1 MTGLTPSDRALLA
14 LVAGQ
19 DHVLRSGLST
29 LARLGVRVR
38 RADPD
43 RAETLVLQF
52 EAHPFYKAGQTLFD
66 LFEFEDF
73 ILDGDLAPVDADML
87 MKIVQPLAAWM
98 GLSGVPAPDLSDLPK
113 LEAGFY
119 LFRDVAIGLISL
131 GSDLMRDA
139 AVPA

>member
-1 MTGLTPSDRALLA
+1 MLIGEAQPAGIVRRPDEAAEQRIGLD
-14 LVAGQ
+14 
-19 DHVLRSGLST
+19 VLRVGGGTIGGRAVVAALGL
-29 LARLGVRVR
+29 G
-38 RADPD
+38 
-43 RAETLVLQF
+43 LVSV
-52 EAHPFYKAGQTLFD
+52 ATG
-66 LFEFEDF
+66 